1 MYKYKQVGKGN
12 DLLSFAFISNY
23 RLAKSEQTIE
33 TELKEGQKPGK
44 VFEAVQSEQEL
55 LQIAVQ
61 EEEDKRDYGEHN
73 EQRAAREDG
82 QVKAQ
87 EVDSFILRPDQSGLV
102 HIDDTNRIYMLLL
115 YLSLYFS
122 FSSALFLLC
131 YTNQTL
137 HKSKRNKL

>member
-1 MYKYKQVGKGN
+1 MNPMYKYKQIGN
-12 DLLSFAFISNY
+12 GNYLLSFAFISNY

-33 TELKEGQKPGK
+33 AELKEGQKPGK
-44 VFEAVQSEQEL
+44 VFETIQSEQEL

-131 YTNQTL
+131 YTNET
-137 HKSKRNKL
+137 S

>member
-1 MYKYKQVGKGN
+1 MYKYKQIGKGN
-12 DLLSFAFISNY
+12 DLLSFAFISYY
-23 RLAKSEQTIE
+23 RLAKCEQTIE
-33 TELKEGQKPGK
+33 AELKEGQKPGK
-44 VFEAVQSEQEL
+44 VFETIQSEQEL

-61 EEEDKRDYGEHN
+61 EEEDKRDYAEHN

-122 FSSALFLLC
+122 FFCSFSLM
-131 YTNQTL
+131 L
-137 HKSKRNKL
+137 H